1 MADVVE
7 LDMNQVDME
16 KMLSTEDAKAGVAK
30 VQEAMEANPAFN
42 KVMEAV
48 KTVEDMYEVA
58 KAYVKMKYED
68 FKVLANKTMEY
79 YRNSKVEL
87 KDETMDY
94 VVGGWSFSGFWNKYK
109 KVIIATAIVAAAAI
123 VTGGIGAAVGPA
135 LVVGI
140 VDATA
145 AVVSG
150 AACTGIGI
158 AVGGSIGVL
167 AGGAVAMTY
176 EQEHGMI

>member
-79 YRNSKVEL
+79 YKNSKVEL

-109 KVIIATAIVAAAAI
+109 KVIIATAIIAAVSVVTAGVGAAI
-123 VTGGIGAAVGPA
+123 GPLAVVAVVNMSAAY
-135 LVVGI
+135 
-140 VDATA
+140 
-145 AVVSG
+145 VSG

-158 AVGGSIGVL
+158 AVGGSIGAF
-167 AGGAVAMTY
+167 AGASMTAL
-176 EQEHGMI
+176 ELEERGML